1 MAQGFRRRRMRRG
14 GRPGRGG
21 WPRRPRRRLRGCLL
35 LIVGLIIVLIALSL
49 FFGGFQKGTKTS
61 GLGAPAP
68 TSASV
73 AE

>member
-1 MAQGFRRRRMRRG
+1 MTQGFRRRRVRRG

-21 WPRRPRRRLRGCLL
+21 RPRRRLRGCLL

-68 TSASV
+68 VSASV

>member
-1 MAQGFRRRRMRRG
+1 
-14 GRPGRGG
+14 
-21 WPRRPRRRLRGCLL
+21 
-35 LIVGLIIVLIALSL
+35 VGLIIVLIALSL

-68 TSASV
+68 ASASV